1 MEIQEREECRGEKV
15 KRGRKRGGEAERQGN
30 SPRAKQNNCSVGFS
44 EPRDLELWYA
54 GSPMLWGSI
63 NNNLK
68 HESELNKSEI
78 SQEENHFLKI
88 SKSVY
93 TIGF

>member
-54 GSPMLWGSI
+54 GSPMLWGSRQI
-63 NNNLK
+63 PGTTQVR
-68 HESELNKSEI
+68 KSKLTLVHKSR
-78 SQEENHFLKI
+78 SQTGIEQ
-88 SKSVY
+88 
-93 TIGF
+93 